1 MRDTRR
7 PRTRGSWAA
16 RLVGLGFVV
25 LLAGAGVVAYLFVG
39 TRTRQTAA
47 VLPTRVLST
56 QAVGLV
62 MAGPPTAAG
71 SSPAPQMLIASGPDL
86 TFVADG
92 PAGAAWTSDQMA
104 GGTYIFIYLQ
114 NGLCL
119 APKSSSPGAAA
130 VVLKRCNLQA
140 SQRWIREHRTAAA
153 SGIDYWQLRNAYDGR
168 CLAAVTVTAIGGSV
182 ARLQPCAAPPG
193 REQLIAFMTS
203 P

>member
-25 LLAGAGVVAYLFVG
+25 LLAGAGVAAYLFVG

-92 PAGAAWTSDQMA
+92 PASAGSGSTGPRPPAGLTTGSCATPTTAGAW
-104 GGTYIFIYLQ
+104 
-114 NGLCL
+114 
-119 APKSSSPGAAA
+119 
-130 VVLKRCNLQA
+130 
-140 SQRWIREHRTAAA
+140 
-153 SGIDYWQLRNAYDGR
+153 
-168 CLAAVTVTAIGGSV
+168 
-182 ARLQPCAAPPG
+182 PP
-193 REQLIAFMTS
+193 
-203 P
+203 